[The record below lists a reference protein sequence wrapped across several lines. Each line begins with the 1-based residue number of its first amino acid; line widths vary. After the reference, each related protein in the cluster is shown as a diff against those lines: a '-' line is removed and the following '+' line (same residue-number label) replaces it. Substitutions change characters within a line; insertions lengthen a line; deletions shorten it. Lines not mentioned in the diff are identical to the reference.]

1 MKHYVAV
8 DIGASSGRLI
18 LGKLVNEKLQLEE
31 IHRFK
36 NGFTYRDGHERW
48 EIDQL
53 MQEIFI
59 GLEKVKQLG
68 ISECVLGID
77 TWGVDY
83 VLIGASGEKL
93 ADPISYRDK
102 RTLNAVQ
109 NLTSEYPREYIY

>member
-1 MKHYVAV
+1 
-8 DIGASSGRLI
+8 
-18 LGKLVNEKLQLEE
+18 
-31 IHRFK
+31 
-36 NGFTYRDGHERW
+36 
-48 EIDQL
+48 

-109 NLTSEYPREYIY
+109 NLTSEYPREYIYKNRYSVYGIKYSISAVRGRARFTRTSGENFVDS